1 MSKNLTNEE
10 RQKKIEELKQQKAAR
25 EAEKKR
31 LLDQAKDKSNMN

>member
-10 RQKKIEELKQQKAAR
+10 RQKKIEDLKMQKAQR

-31 LLDQAKDKSNMN
+31 LQDKANS